1 MARFNLK
8 AAQNAALMAL
18 GEHGESVIANL
29 DAVGLVIVRKA
40 DLPREAKVGREL
52 HDVRLHLPDG
62 WTDPY
67 HVTVTGGGLEEPVTW
82 GVEFAAIST
91 VREAAG
97 CSGESAT
104 REMAVTSNNTA
115 AALAPVR
122 GARDGEGAKAD
133 SSAQALLERAEDEIL
148 TF

>member
-40 DLPREAKVGREL
+40 DLPREAKEGRLL

-91 VREAAG
+91 VREAAALQRTLG
-97 CSGESAT
+97 YQVNLRVDEQAGLITEA
-104 REMAVTSNNTA
+104 TA
-115 AALAPVR
+115 A
-122 GARDGEGAKAD
+122 E
-133 SSAQALLERAEDEIL
+133 S
-148 TF
+148 